1 LPSFGAHLP
10 DLYDRY
16 RSDGWQIARDRIG
29 QDLRKQYELSQE
41 LPHQLLA
48 LVREL
53 DNKSA
58 DLALAASHVA
68 RGQIIVA
75 GQQERIA
82 RLKALGC
89 STLDHEQTLNV
100 FLGTLQIFVEHERT
114 LRRDILLIRE
124 QSDSRRSV
132 RAQ

>member
-1 LPSFGAHLP
+1 M
-10 DLYDRY
+10 
-16 RSDGWQIARDRIG
+16 
-29 QDLRKQYELSQE
+29 
-41 LPHQLLA
+41 
-48 LVREL
+48 VREL

-100 FLGTLQIFVEHERT
+100 FLGTLQIFVEHERAI
-114 LRRDILLIRE
+114 RKDIFLTRK
-124 QSDSRRSV
+124 QNDTSRSV
-132 RAQ
+132 RT